1 MRILKVVLMA
11 RCQTLFQKQ
20 FKNAHSTNLTSIDL
34 SKSAFESLRAE
45 DSSDASI
52 WILLFELILQ
62 ENTDWTKKHFLVR
75 SFSLSDTLVT
85 LSKWFQKILQHKFEF
100 KETKQKVLF
109 LFETF

>member
-52 WILLFELILQ
+52 
-62 ENTDWTKKHFLVR
+62 
-75 SFSLSDTLVT
+75 
-85 LSKWFQKILQHKFEF
+85 
-100 KETKQKVLF
+100 
-109 LFETF
+109 